1 MTRINLIEPY
11 QLTNKHLMAEYRE
24 LPRVFTA
31 VLKLQD
37 QGKVPSDISIPDR
50 YVLGQ
55 GHIKFFYNKLEW
67 LRLRYV
73 ELSTELGKRGYN
85 LDNVLFSA
93 VCESTTDLEPYWLGD
108 YQPTPEEIYLNMVRL
123 CKRSNIPSVL
133 EEFNET
139 LVTT

>member
-1 MTRINLIEPY
+1 MTRINLLEPH
-11 QLTNKHLMAEYRE
+11 QLTDKHLMAEYRE

-37 QGKVPSDISIPDR
+37 QGKVPSDIDIPER
-50 YVLGQ
+50 YVLGK

-73 ELSTELGKRGYN
+73 ELSAELGKRGYN

-93 VCESTTDLEPYWLGD
+93 VCHSTTDLEPYWLGD
-108 YQPTPEEIYLNMVRL
+108 YQPKPEEIYLNMVRL
-123 CKRSNIPSVL
+123 CKRSNLQSVL
-133 EEFNET
+133 HEIRETET
-139 LVTT
+139 L